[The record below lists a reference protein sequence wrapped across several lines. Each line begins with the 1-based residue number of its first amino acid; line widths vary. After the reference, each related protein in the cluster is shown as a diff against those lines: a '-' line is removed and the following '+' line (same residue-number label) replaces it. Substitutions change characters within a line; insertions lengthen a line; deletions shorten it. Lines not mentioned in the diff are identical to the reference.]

1 MANKNKTHS
10 GTKKRF
16 KVTSK
21 GKVKRHH
28 AGSAHLKSK
37 KSPKQRR
44 KLRSSAL
51 VEGKEKKTIKRL
63 LGK

>member
-16 KVTSK
+16 KVTAK

-28 AGSAHLKSK
+28 AGAAHLKSK
-37 KSPKQRR
+37 KSPKQLR
-44 KLRSSAL
+44 KLRSS
-51 VEGKEKKTIKRL
+51 VVVTGKKKKNIKRL

>member
-28 AGSAHLKSK
+28 AGAAHLKSK
-37 KSPKQRR
+37 KSPKRRR
-44 KLRSSAL
+44 KLRSSEL
-51 VEGKEKKTIKRL
+51 VEDKQMKTIKRL